1 MSPCFIIVED
11 QKGPL
16 VKAQAGMEYESF
28 FFPIKERRFS
38 CKENAMR
45 LGRFPKPLNHRTQNH
60 CKNLKIIPLVVPV
73 NVSHVSE
80 TSEQE
85 GRERKAL
92 VD

>member
-1 MSPCFIIVED
+1 MED

-28 FFPIKERRFS
+28 FFFFPIKERRFS
-38 CKENAMR
+38 FKENAMR

-60 CKNLKIIPLVVPV
+60 CKNLKIIPLVVPE

-80 TSEQE
+80 MSEQE
-85 GRERKAL
+85 RIIH
-92 VD
+92 V